1 MAMRAMYGKTSR
13 RIFAALVVTLF
24 VTKASATQV
33 RPLNIEEMTER
44 ATTIFAGRCL
54 QVRVETDHTL
64 GNDVTVAT
72 FRVERSIKGNAGNT
86 ITVRMPWANVAS
98 FPAGVPSFARG
109 DDVVLFLYGESA
121 SGMRAP
127 VGLGQGRFRI
137 VTDKQ
142 GRRIAINDVGNR
154 NLMHGVSAGTRQ
166 RLDGVPGLSLEGSL
180 SPETLM
186 DAVDGLLR
194 AHQ

>member
-1 MAMRAMYGKTSR
+1 MSAACGKNSR
-13 RIFAALVVTLF
+13 SILAALVVALF
-24 VTKASATQV
+24 LAKANATQV

-54 QVRVETDHTL
+54 HVRVETDPKL
-64 GNDVTVAT
+64 RSDVTVAT
-72 FRVERSIKGNAGNT
+72 FRVDRSIKGSAGNT

-98 FPAGVPSFARG
+98 FPAGVPSFERG

-142 GRRIAINDVGNR
+142 GHRIAINDVGNR

-166 RLDGVPGLSLEGSL
+166 RLDGVPGLSREGNL
-180 SPETLM
+180 NPETLM

-194 AHQ
+194 AHR